1 MPAGRIS
8 RFACEPKEGDRYW
21 IAFLNM
27 VNHVSCLVA
36 ATAGFKSLMYISDL
50 LYAITPQNV
59 LLALG
64 HAYSLILFN
73 FKVLPVWNRLP
84 REVIDALSFQ
94 TFKVWLDWALSI
106 WLSCRCSCSLQGV
119 GPDGFKGPFQLR
131 WFYGWD
137 QDSVCFSGSQNTCPN
152 VAELIEQTFVN
163 IWKIA
168 NIDFSTAFLN
178 LWRLENPKVKSK
190 L

>member
-59 LLALG
+59 LLASG

-119 GPDGFKGPFQLR
+119 GPDGFKGPFQIKQ
-131 WFYGWD
+131 FD
-137 QDSVCFSGSQNTCPN
+137 DSMILTTDFCFNPLHRERGTEPFDC
-152 VAELIEQTFVN
+152 L
-163 IWKIA
+163 
-168 NIDFSTAFLN
+168 IDFCSFWAT
-178 LWRLENPKVKSK
+178 EG
-190 L
+190 